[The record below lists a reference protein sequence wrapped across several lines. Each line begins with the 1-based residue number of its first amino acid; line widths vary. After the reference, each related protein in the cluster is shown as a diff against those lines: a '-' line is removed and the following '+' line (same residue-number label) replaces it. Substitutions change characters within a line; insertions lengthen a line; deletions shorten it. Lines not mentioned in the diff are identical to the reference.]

1 MHTYKLATS
10 IFDGP
15 MTTLLSILCIFTEV
29 LSRAY
34 AKVGGGGGGSLSD
47 FMFGSFIGLFPSE
60 GRCGKYGSKMVNLAE
75 MSVCPGSSSV
85 LLSLI
90 LLKCLSV
97 QVALRYY

>member
-34 AKVGGGGGGSLSD
+34 AKVGGGGGALVIS
-47 FMFGSFIGLFPSE
+47 
-60 GRCGKYGSKMVNLAE
+60 CLA
-75 MSVCPGSSSV
+75 V
-85 LLSLI
+85 LLVFFQVTAGAASMAVKWLI